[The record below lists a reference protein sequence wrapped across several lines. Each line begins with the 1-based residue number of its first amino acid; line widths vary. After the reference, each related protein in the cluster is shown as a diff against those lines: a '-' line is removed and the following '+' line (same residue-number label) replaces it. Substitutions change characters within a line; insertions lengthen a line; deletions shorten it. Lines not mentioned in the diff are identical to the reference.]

1 MSGHTEVFRGVDGRY
16 LAARWHDLFT
26 YYYVA
31 QDSTENIAAYR
42 SWIVRHKPQ
51 FPQGIATT
59 VWVDS
64 VGALNPPSSE
74 VREIYAEVAAN
85 SQIVQRARLNLVE
98 AEGFAGAT
106 VRGVLT
112 GMNLLRRLSIPQ
124 HVAKDPVAGMT
135 WLFSV
140 LPPAAERK
148 TPKEAAAFFK
158 GLIVDYRAN
167 R

>member
-31 QDSTENIAAYR
+31 EDSPENVAAYR
-42 SWIVRHKPQ
+42 SWVVRHKPWY
-51 FPQGIATT
+51 PQGIATT

-64 VGALNPPSSE
+64 VAALNPPSKE
-74 VREIYAEVAAN
+74 VRKIYAEFAA
-85 SQIVQRARLNLVE
+85 SDLIMQRARLNLVE
-98 AEGFAGAT
+98 ADGFAGAT
-106 VRGVLT
+106 ARGVLT
-112 GMNLLRRLSIPQ
+112 GMNLLRRLSFPQ

-140 LPPAAERK
+140 LPPAPERK
-148 TPKEAAAFFK
+148 TPEEAAAFFK
-158 GLIVDYRAN
+158 GLIVEYRAK

>member
-1 MSGHTEVFRGVDGRY
+1 MSGHTEVFRGVNGRY

-31 QDSTENIAAYR
+31 EDSPENVAAYR
-42 SWIVRHKPQ
+42 GWVVRHKPQ

-64 VGALNPPSSE
+64 VGARNPPSKR
-74 VREIYAEVAAN
+74 VRESYAEFAA
-85 SQIVQRARLNLVE
+85 SDLIIQRARLNLVE
-98 AEGFAGAT
+98 ADGFSGAT
-106 VRGVLT
+106 ARSVLT
-112 GMNLLRRLSIPQ
+112 GMNLLRRLSFPQ
-124 HVAKDPVAGMT
+124 HVAKDPVEGMS

-140 LPPAAERK
+140 LPPAPERK
-148 TPKEAAAFFK
+148 TPEEAAAFFK
-158 GLIVDYRAN
+158 AQIVEYRAN